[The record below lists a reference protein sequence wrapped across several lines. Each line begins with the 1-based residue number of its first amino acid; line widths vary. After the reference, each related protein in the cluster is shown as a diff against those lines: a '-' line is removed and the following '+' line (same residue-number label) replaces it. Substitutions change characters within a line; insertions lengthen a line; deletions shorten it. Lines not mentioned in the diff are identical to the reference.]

1 LIIIVPREASWSAAA
16 LCRFLQ
22 RTQAEGCEIFW
33 QRTEYAAPTGLGN
46 FWFGFLQRGR
56 AYGADGQRYEVA
68 TNKRMIHN
76 LCMAEK
82 IVVLLGD
89 IAHEGVTSA
98 LLTSG
103 IAYKVK
109 FLTSSVENWESI
121 IRIFKTHEVKMVLG
135 KLTGDVYARFVSQ
148 DYADVGSRLLKE
160 ITARPHRLF
169 AYEALLANK
178 ISDETEEFSRPPVE
192 VMQKANKLFTAN
204 SLDILPYRKR
214 AEVTVS
220 AQSFVKET
228 DEGLL
233 FRLYV
238 PSGRLWGDQLGQL
251 LSLFKDYLS
260 KVAGLNVRLDQ
271 QSTSKGVI
279 YAFHGTDLGEEDND
293 RQKLTKHFEDFTKL
307 TDLCATDPSAA
318 EEILKGTGANAREIT
333 QIISRYSKEFRRLQ
347 LDLKHAREEK
357 ILSIRHRLESEL
369 VDVVQ
374 PAQQGL
380 IESTVNALIPEV
392 VGNRV
397 SQAMLLP
404 FTKSNVS
411 GQPNITLNFKPQFI
425 EHIEG
430 VVAQEVNGIAQ
441 LNNNDKALISLFEQH
456 GGSKATE
463 LTSALQELNDDSAPE
478 PGRVTAK
485 QRIKQFLISA
495 ADKIGDAAA
504 GVLQTYVEKKLL
516 GL

>member
-1 LIIIVPREASWSAAA
+1 ML
-16 LCRFLQ
+16 
-22 RTQAEGCEIFW
+22 
-33 QRTEYAAPTGLGN
+33 
-46 FWFGFLQRGR
+46 
-56 AYGADGQRYEVA
+56 
-68 TNKRMIHN
+68 HN
-76 LCMAEK
+76 LRMAEK
-82 IVVLLGD
+82 IVLLLGD

-98 LLTSG
+98 LKTSG
-103 IAYKVK
+103 ISYKWK
-109 FLTSSVENWESI
+109 FLNSSVENWKSI
-121 IRIFKTHEVKMVLG
+121 IRIFQKHEVKMVLG
-135 KLTGDVYARFVSQ
+135 KLTGEIYDHLNDL
-148 DYADVGSRLLKE
+148 DYKRVGSQLLKE
-160 ITARPHRLF
+160 IAARPHRLF
-169 AYEALLANK
+169 AYEDLLANK
-178 ISDETEEFSRPPVE
+178 ESSEVDENGDDRFWRPKIK
-192 VMQKANKLFTAN
+192 VMKSVNELFRVN
-204 SLDILPYRKR
+204 GIDVLPYRKR

-220 AQSFVKET
+220 AQSFLKET
-228 DEGLL
+228 DEGLI

-238 PSGRLWGDQLGQL
+238 PSGRLWGDQMGQL

-279 YAFHGTDLGEEDND
+279 YAFHGENLGSGEND
-293 RQKLTKHFEDFTKL
+293 RQQLTKHFEDFTKL

-374 PAQQGL
+374 STQQGL

-392 VGNRV
+392 VGSRV

-404 FTKSNVS
+404 FSKPTAS
-411 GQPNITLNFKPQFI
+411 GQQNITLNFKPQFI

-441 LNNNDKALISLFEQH
+441 LTNNDKALISLFERH

-485 QRIKQFLISA
+485 QRIKQFLIAS

>member
-1 LIIIVPREASWSAAA
+1 
-16 LCRFLQ
+16 
-22 RTQAEGCEIFW
+22 
-33 QRTEYAAPTGLGN
+33 
-46 FWFGFLQRGR
+46 
-56 AYGADGQRYEVA
+56 
-68 TNKRMIHN
+68 
-76 LCMAEK
+76 MAEK
-82 IVVLLGD
+82 IVLLLGD

-98 LLTSG
+98 LATTG
-103 IAYKVK
+103 ISYKRK
-109 FLTSSVENWESI
+109 LLNSSVENWESVV
-121 IRIFKTHEVKMVLG
+121 RIFQTNDVKMILG
-135 KLTGDVYARFVSQ
+135 KFSGDIYGNFISQ
-148 DYADVGSRLLKE
+148 EYADVSVQLLKE
-160 ITARPHRLF
+160 IATRPHRLF
-169 AYEALLANK
+169 VYEDLLASK
-178 ISDETEEFSRPPVE
+178 KSDEVPEDDYDRFWRPSIE
-192 VMQKANKLFTAN
+192 VMQKVNELFRRN
-204 SLDILPYRKR
+204 GLDVLPYRKR

-220 AQSFVKET
+220 AQSFVTET

-238 PSGRLWGDQLGQL
+238 PSGRLWGDQMGQL

-271 QSTSKGVI
+271 QSTIKGVI
-279 YAFHGTDLGEEDND
+279 YAFHGVNLGAEEND
-293 RQKLTKHFEDFTKL
+293 RRKLNKHFEDFTKL
-307 TDLCATDPSAA
+307 TDLCATNPAAA

-369 VDVVQ
+369 VDIVE
-374 PAQQGL
+374 PTQQRL

-392 VGNRV
+392 VESRL

-404 FTKSNVS
+404 LS
-411 GQPNITLNFKPQFI
+411 QPSASRQQNITLNFKPQFI

-441 LNNNDKALISLFEQH
+441 LTNKDKSLISLFEQH
-456 GGSKATE
+456 GGDKTTE

-478 PGRVTAK
+478 SGRVTAK
-485 QRIKQFLISA
+485 QRIKQFLIA
-495 ADKIGDAAA
+495 ATDKIGGTVA
-504 GVLQTYVEKKLL
+504 GVLQTYIEKKLL

>member
-1 LIIIVPREASWSAAA
+1 
-16 LCRFLQ
+16 
-22 RTQAEGCEIFW
+22 
-33 QRTEYAAPTGLGN
+33 
-46 FWFGFLQRGR
+46 
-56 AYGADGQRYEVA
+56 
-68 TNKRMIHN
+68 MIHN
-76 LCMAEK
+76 LRMAEK
-82 IVVLLGD
+82 IVLLLGD

-98 LLTSG
+98 LQTSG
-103 IAYKVK
+103 ISYKWK
-109 FLTSSVENWESI
+109 FLNSSVENWKSI
-121 IRIFKTHEVKMVLG
+121 IRIFRKHDVKMVLG
-135 KLTGDVYARFVSQ
+135 KLTGGIYAQFADPDYERVSSQ
-148 DYADVGSRLLKE
+148 LLKE
-160 ITARPHRLF
+160 IAARPHRLF
-169 AYEALLANK
+169 AYEDLLANK
-178 ISDETEEFSRPPVE
+178 ESSEIDENGDDRFWRPTVK
-192 VMQKANKLFTAN
+192 VMKKVNALFKVN
-204 SLDILPYRKR
+204 GIDVLPYRKR

-238 PSGRLWGDQLGQL
+238 PSGRLWGEQMGQL
-251 LSLFKDYLS
+251 LSLFKDYLT

-279 YAFHGTDLGEEDND
+279 YAFHGVDLGAEESD
-293 RQKLTKHFEDFTKL
+293 RKKLTKHFEDFTKL

-318 EEILKGTGANAREIT
+318 EEVLKGTGANAREIT
-333 QIISRYSKEFRRLQ
+333 QIISRYSKEIRRLQ
-347 LDLKHAREEK
+347 LDLKHGREEK

-369 VDVVQ
+369 VDVVE
-374 PAQQGL
+374 PTQQDL

-392 VGNRV
+392 VGSRV
-397 SQAMLLP
+397 SQAMLITFSQP
-404 FTKSNVS
+404 AAS
-411 GQPNITLNFKPQFI
+411 GQQNITLNFKPQFI

-441 LNNNDKALISLFEQH
+441 LTNNDKALISLFEQH
-456 GGSKATE
+456 GGGKAAE

-485 QRIKQFLISA
+485 QRIKQFLIA
-495 ADKIGDAAA
+495 ATDKIGDTAA

>member
-1 LIIIVPREASWSAAA
+1 ML
-16 LCRFLQ
+16 
-22 RTQAEGCEIFW
+22 
-33 QRTEYAAPTGLGN
+33 
-46 FWFGFLQRGR
+46 
-56 AYGADGQRYEVA
+56 
-68 TNKRMIHN
+68 HN

-82 IVVLLGD
+82 IVLLLGD

-98 LLTSG
+98 LSTSG

-109 FLTSSVENWESI
+109 FLNSSVGNWESI
-121 IRIFKTHEVKMVLG
+121 IRIFQTHDVKMVIG
-135 KLTGDVYARFVSQ
+135 KFIGSVYALFTSPA
-148 DYADVGSRLLKE
+148 YKDVGCRLIKE
-160 ITARPHRLF
+160 IAARHHRLF
-169 AYEALLANK
+169 AYEGLLVNK
-178 ISDETEEFSRPPVE
+178 ECSEDEEFSRPPVA
-192 VMQKANKLFTAN
+192 VMKKANEFFTAN
-204 SLDILPYRKR
+204 GLDILPYKKR

-238 PSGRLWGDQLGQL
+238 PSGRLWGEQMGQL
-251 LSLFKDYLS
+251 LSLFKDYLT

-279 YAFHGTDLGEEDND
+279 YAFHGTDLGAEENH
-293 RQKLTKHFEDFTKL
+293 RQKLSKHFEDFTRL

-318 EEILKGTGANAREIT
+318 EEVLKGTGANARDIT
-333 QIISRYSKEFRRLQ
+333 QIISRYSKEIRRLQ
-347 LDLKHAREEK
+347 LDLKHGREEK
-357 ILSIRHRLESEL
+357 VLSIRHRLESEL

-374 PAQQGL
+374 PEQQGL
-380 IESTVNALIPEV
+380 IEAAVNALIPEV
-392 VGNRV
+392 VGSRV
-397 SQAMLLP
+397 DPAMLLP
-404 FTKSNVS
+404 FS
-411 GQPNITLNFKPQFI
+411 QPAAAAQQNITLNFKPQFI

-441 LNNNDKALISLFEQH
+441 LATKDKVLISLFEKH
-456 GGSKATE
+456 GGDKTAE

-478 PGRVTAK
+478 SGRVTAK
-485 QRIKQFLISA
+485 QRIKQFLIA
-495 ADKIGDAAA
+495 TADKIGDAAA

>member
-1 LIIIVPREASWSAAA
+1 
-16 LCRFLQ
+16 
-22 RTQAEGCEIFW
+22 
-33 QRTEYAAPTGLGN
+33 
-46 FWFGFLQRGR
+46 
-56 AYGADGQRYEVA
+56 
-68 TNKRMIHN
+68 
-76 LCMAEK
+76 
-82 IVVLLGD
+82 
-89 IAHEGVTSA
+89 
-98 LLTSG
+98 
-103 IAYKVK
+103 
-109 FLTSSVENWESI
+109 
-121 IRIFKTHEVKMVLG
+121 MVLG
-135 KLTGDVYARFVSQ
+135 KLTGGIYAQLADPDYKRVSSQ
-148 DYADVGSRLLKE
+148 LLKE
-160 ITARPHRLF
+160 IAARPHRLF
-169 AYEALLANK
+169 AYEDLLANK
-178 ISDETEEFSRPPVE
+178 ESSEIDENGDDRFWRPTVKIMKTVNE
-192 VMQKANKLFTAN
+192 LFKVN
-204 SLDILPYRKR
+204 GIDILPYRKR

-238 PSGRLWGDQLGQL
+238 PSGRLWGDQMGQL
-251 LSLFKDYLS
+251 LSLFKDYLT

-279 YAFHGTDLGEEDND
+279 YAFHGVDLGAEDND
-293 RQKLTKHFEDFTKL
+293 RKKLTKHFEDFTKL

-318 EEILKGTGANAREIT
+318 EEVLKGTGANAREIT
-333 QIISRYSKEFRRLQ
+333 QIISRYSKEIRRLQ

-369 VDVVQ
+369 LDVVQ

-380 IESTVNALIPEV
+380 IEATVNALIPEV
-392 VGNRV
+392 VGARV
-397 SQAMLLP
+397 GQAMLLP
-404 FTKSNVS
+404 IS
-411 GQPNITLNFKPQFI
+411 QPVAAAQQNITLNFKPQFI

-441 LNNNDKALISLFEQH
+441 LTNNDKALISLFEQH
-456 GGSKATE
+456 GGGKAAE

-485 QRIKQFLISA
+485 QRIKQFLIA
-495 ADKIGDAAA
+495 ASDKIGDAAA